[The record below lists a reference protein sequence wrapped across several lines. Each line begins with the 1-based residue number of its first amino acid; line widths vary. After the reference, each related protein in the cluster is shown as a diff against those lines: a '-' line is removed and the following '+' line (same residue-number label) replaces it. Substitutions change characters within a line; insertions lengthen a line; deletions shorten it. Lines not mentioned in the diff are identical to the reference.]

1 MAKFNEMPKNAAEIQ
16 PEKIYTELQDFF
28 IYTHTEESRA
38 VFYDEKDL
46 KAGLADVRIWWV
58 REEAGLGFAL
68 KRDWK
73 AEKMRWY
80 RLGTEED
87 WQKFKRGFAAAFR
100 GDNS

>member
-1 MAKFNEMPKNAAEIQ
+1 MADFNKMPQNAVEIQ
-16 PEKIYTELQDFF
+16 PEKIYAELQDFF
-28 IYTHTEESRA
+28 TFTHKEESRA
-38 VFYDEKDL
+38 AFYDENNI
-46 KAGLADVRIWWV
+46 KAGLADVMIWWV

-87 WQKFKRGFAAAFR
+87 WQKFKRGFAADFR

>member
-1 MAKFNEMPKNAAEIQ
+1 MAEFNKMPHNAEEIQ
-16 PEKIYTELQDFF
+16 AEKVYAELQDFF
-28 IYTHTEESRA
+28 TFTHREESRT
-38 VFYDEKDL
+38 VFYDEDNI

-80 RLGTEED
+80 RLGTAED

-100 GDNS
+100 DDNS